1 MSEDSLT
8 IEYNLCALRD
18 LINTKASVDPLA
30 EAIHG
35 YGNELPG
42 TQCWNP
48 GLLTQSDTGCDVWV
62 KHGWV
67 VEILY
72 SCITTSMSD

>member
-1 MSEDSLT
+1 MNLT
-8 IEYNLCALRD
+8 IEYNVCALRD
-18 LINTKASVDPLA
+18 LTNTKASVDPLA

-35 YGNELPG
+35 YANDLPG
-42 TQCWNP
+42 TQCWKP
-48 GLLTQSDTGCDVWV
+48 GLLTQSDTVFDVWV
-62 KHGWV
+62 KHGLV